1 MTGTLMAEAPSV
13 SVEKAQGA
21 FLALAAGDA
30 LGWPQEGR
38 WRIAAG
44 ADGSEPRLEFRQ
56 WTRRSGG
63 RFQAFEERIGSG
75 EYSDDTQLMLAVA
88 RCRAEHRDDW
98 WRALTDWELPFWT
111 LYERGGGGATKRAA
125 RSWIAGVP
133 PWECPRPEQFH
144 RYFGAGGNGVA
155 MRVLPHAIFLA
166 GRDDPTELVGDVI
179 RDGIATHGHPRAL
192 VGAAA
197 YAFAAW
203 WLSRRDST
211 LRFGELLDV
220 LLDEGASWSAFPAA
234 ALEGNGASG
243 WLAAAR
249 RAVGRPYERMWG
261 RTVEEMRALLASAAA
276 GVGRGALADDQAV
289 LRELGCFSKSRGAG
303 TIGVAAATYLVA
315 RHAAQPQQ
323 ALLRAAFERGA
334 DTDTLA
340 AMAGGLAGCLAG
352 VGWLPPAWH
361 GVQDAS
367 YLRAMAR
374 QIAAGPRRARRTPV
388 HRFCEK
394 DTKNQMSALVRNGDG
409 RIRLGPLEVDATA
422 LPDPRPIVKS
432 ITVRAWRLK
441 TSEGQTMYLNRVER
455 IADRRRA
462 AAAAGSRSRVSQTS
476 LPEVR
481 SAPNPTAAAPR
492 DALYAEFCRQW
503 RRTLGPG
510 PKRLTELQETL
521 DLVPSQ
527 LRKWLR
533 RAEREGTI
541 RRTSKKPLKFAMSE
555 PSPMRSADA

>member
-1 MTGTLMAEAPSV
+1 MPKAPSG
-13 SVEKAQGA
+13 SAEKAQGA

-38 WRIAAG
+38 WRLTAG
-44 ADGSEPRLEFRQ
+44 TAGTEPRLEFRE

-63 RFQAFEERIGSG
+63 RFHAFEERIHSG

-88 RCRAEHRDDW
+88 RSRAEHGNDW

-133 PWECPRPEQFH
+133 PWESRKLDQFH

-155 MRVLPHAIFLA
+155 MRVLPHALFLA
-166 GRDDPTELVGDVI
+166 GRDDPTELIGDAI
-179 RDGIATHGHPRAL
+179 RDGMATHGHPRAL

-220 LLDEGASWSAFPAA
+220 LLDEGALWTAFPAA
-234 ALEGNGASG
+234 VLGENGASG

-249 RAVGRPYERMWG
+249 RAVAGPYEQMWD
-261 RTVEEMRALLASAAA
+261 RTVQEMRALLATAAE
-276 GVGRGALADDQAV
+276 GVRRGALADDPAV
-289 LRELGCFSKSRGAG
+289 LRELGCYGRSKGAG
-303 TIGVAAATYLVA
+303 TISVAAATYLVA

-352 VGWLPPAWH
+352 VDWLPPAWL

-374 QIAAGPRRARRTPV
+374 RIAAGPRRARRAPV
-388 HRFCEK
+388 RRFCAK
-394 DTKNQMSALVRNGDG
+394 DAKNQMAALVRNGDSQL
-409 RIRLGPLEVDATA
+409 RWGPLRVDVRA
-422 LPDPRPIVKS
+422 LPSPRPIVKS
-432 ITVRAWRLK
+432 ITVRTWLLRTA
-441 TSEGQTMYLNRVER
+441 EGQTMYLHRIER
-455 IADRRRA
+455 IPGRERA
-462 AAAAGSRSRVSQTS
+462 AAVAGSGSRGPQRSIREERAVSGQTVA
-476 LPEVR
+476 E
-481 SAPNPTAAAPR
+481 PR

-503 RRTLGPG
+503 RRILGPG
-510 PKRLTELQETL
+510 PKRLKELQETL

-527 LRKWLR
+527 LRRWLD
-533 RAEREGTI
+533 RAEREGRI
-541 RRTSKKPLKFAMSE
+541 RKTSRKPVKYALNEASRVRRL
-555 PSPMRSADA
+555 RS